1 MRTRIQTPHR
11 SCLMKSSESLASRLA
26 FSGINETSRAALREV
41 RPLAMKVL
49 PGILDEFYRTIM
61 KFPEVQKLFPRREI
75 VGHARD
81 AQLAHWDVILSA
93 KFDDEYVRSVT
104 RIGTTHHRLGLEP
117 RWYIGGYK
125 QLISGLNCRIE
136 TDITTR
142 FAGPALFKKKATLI
156 DAVLSAALLDMDF
169 AIDVYL
175 EAGKRAKSETLESLA
190 GHFEQTI
197 AQIVH
202 RVGVMSEK
210 LDASADTLK
219 TAAAETRTLSTSV
232 AETSAHASVN
242 VHSVASG
249 TEEMDSSVSEI
260 SRQVQE
266 SLKVANDAVKQ
277 AESANGRMTGLTD
290 AASRI
295 GDVIKIINAIA
306 EQTNLLALNATI
318 EAARAG
324 EAGRGF
330 AVVAQ
335 EVKALASQTAKATEE
350 ISTQIGEMQ
359 NSTTETVAAI
369 TEIGATIGIIS
380 RIANAIFEAVDQQD
394 AATKEI
400 ARNISLAAVGSS
412 DVATNIA
419 RVNKDA
425 EDTGLAAAE
434 VHTLARSLSSE
445 SQQLRADVNGFLK
458 TLRSA

>member
-1 MRTRIQTPHR
+1 
-11 SCLMKSSESLASRLA
+11 
-26 FSGINETSRAALREV
+26 
-41 RPLAMKVL
+41 
-49 PGILDEFYRTIM
+49 
-61 KFPEVQKLFPRREI
+61 
-75 VGHARD
+75 
-81 AQLAHWDVILSA
+81 
-93 KFDDEYVRSVT
+93 
-104 RIGTTHHRLGLEP
+104 
-117 RWYIGGYK
+117 
-125 QLISGLNCRIE
+125 
-136 TDITTR
+136 
-142 FAGPALFKKKATLI
+142 
-156 DAVLSAALLDMDF
+156 
-169 AIDVYL
+169 
-175 EAGKRAKSETLESLA
+175 
-190 GHFEQTI
+190 
-197 AQIVH
+197 
-202 RVGVMSEK
+202 
-210 LDASADTLK
+210 
-219 TAAAETRTLSTSV
+219 V
-232 AETSAHASVN
+232 AEASAHASVN
-242 VHSVASG
+242 VQSVASG

-324 EAGRGF
+324 EAGKGF

-359 NSTTETVAAI
+359 TSTTETVAAI
-369 TEIGATIGIIS
+369 TEIGTTIGVIS

-400 ARNISLAAVGSS
+400 ARNINLAAVGSS

>member
-125 QLISGLNCRIE
+125 QLISGLICRIE

-242 VHSVASG
+242 VQSVASG

-434 VHTLARSLSSE
+434 VHTLARSLSNE